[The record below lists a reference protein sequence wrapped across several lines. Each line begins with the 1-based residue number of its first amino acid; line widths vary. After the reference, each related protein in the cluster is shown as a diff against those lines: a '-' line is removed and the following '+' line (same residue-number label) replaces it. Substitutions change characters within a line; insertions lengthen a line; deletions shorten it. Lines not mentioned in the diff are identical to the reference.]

1 MKEDDEGY
9 IRKDTEQQKWTIMV
23 VVDTWDY
30 YNVIVMYLWDKY
42 IESIIC
48 CQKQLSLSQSEK
60 SDKIRQYS
68 SDLRQSGMGNKHKV
82 KLIRYYMKQWDQISQ
97 V

>member
-30 YNVIVMYLWDKY
+30 YNVIV
-42 IESIIC
+42 
-48 CQKQLSLSQSEK
+48 
-60 SDKIRQYS
+60 
-68 SDLRQSGMGNKHKV
+68 DLG
-82 KLIRYYMKQWDQISQ
+82 IQ